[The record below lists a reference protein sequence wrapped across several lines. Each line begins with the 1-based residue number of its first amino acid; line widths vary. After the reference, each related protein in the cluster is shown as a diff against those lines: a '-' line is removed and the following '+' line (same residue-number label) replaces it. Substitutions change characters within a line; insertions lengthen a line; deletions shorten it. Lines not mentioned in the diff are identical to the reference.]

1 MALQARIAALILAF
15 CLGLGLAG
23 FGVYRHMTAR
33 LASTEAQLDGAQ
45 AALAEAVRQ
54 RKLDAALLARRAQE
68 NAVAARETALLRQ
81 RLRDAL
87 AAHQEWATQPVPK
100 EVQDALAQP

>member
-1 MALQARIAALILAF
+1 MQARLIALILAF
-15 CLGLGLAG
+15 ALGLGLAG
-23 FGVYRHMTAR
+23 FGVYRHMAVR
-33 LASTEAQLDGAQ
+33 LASVEAKLDGAQ

-68 NAVAARETALLRQ
+68 NAAAARETALLRQ

-87 AAHQEWATQPVPK
+87 AVNREWAEQPVPK